1 MSCMDHISVS
11 LTMEIGTGRG
21 KTFLNLLCG
30 ENASLKFFFLV
41 ISILLIGEELY
52 TFFILKPTLNRKVK
66 THFTKNDFPIF
77 TVCPNP
83 AYDLEEMNGLGYYH
97 LYSYKTGQEWDGTSI
112 KGWDAKQTDS
122 VKNVSRKISLLKSVK
137 DCPDMGIVF
146 YKPQED
152 DHEDE
157 GLEYLQFELTRAMF
171 PYHLCCRVKIPKA
184 AKKYPM
190 TGIEIS
196 FKNKS
201 YDSIT
206 LLVNDRVSHSIFNQ
220 HNSKALGDN
229 LQSPSRKGLN
239 NYKLKIHREI
249 SLESDPQSNCYD
261 YPEAGDYNK
270 CLEAE
275 IIKQMNHFVNCTPP
289 WMTENENLWC
299 RKEHAPDLKNIDP
312 RYYLEFMNDLISG
325 QFDPGKCSAP
335 CRKYSY
341 YSTGLGFVDNPEDSG
356 VTIFFDKIIDDTI
369 FEFKIDSITLLTRF
383 GGIIGVTKNLLWIVL
398 LFITIAGYFL
408 SSPSGRVKEELPRTA
423 EVTKSDH
430 DNDDH
435 ISVNLEL
442 TKSNI
447 A

>member
-1 MSCMDHISVS
+1 
-11 LTMEIGTGRG
+11 MEIGTGRG

-41 ISILLIGEELY
+41 ISILLLGEELY
-52 TFFILKPTLNRKVK
+52 NFFILKPTLNRKVK
-66 THFTKNDFPIF
+66 THFTKDDFPIF
-77 TVCPNP
+77 TVCPDP
-83 AYDLEEMNGLGYYH
+83 AYDMDEMNELGYYH
-97 LYSYKTGQEWDGTSI
+97 LYSYKTGQDWDGTISSI

-122 VKNVSRKISLLKSVK
+122 VMNVSRKISLLKSVQ
-137 DCPDMGIVF
+137 DCPDIGVVF
-146 YKPQED
+146 YKPREED
-152 DHEDE
+152 HDDE
-157 GLEYLQFELTRAMF
+157 GHEYLQFELTRAMF

-196 FKNKS
+196 FKNKT

-206 LLVNDRVSHSIFNQ
+206 LLVNDRESHSIFNQ

-261 YPEAGDYNK
+261 YPEAGDYDK

-275 IIKQMNHFVNCTPP
+275 IIKQMNNFVNCTPP
-289 WMTENENLWC
+289 WMTENENVWC
-299 RKEHAPDLKNIDP
+299 GKEHATDLKNIDP

-325 QFDPGKCSAP
+325 QFDHGKCSAP

-341 YSTGLGFVDNPEDSG
+341 HSTGLGFVDNPEDSG

-369 FEFKIDSITLLTRF
+369 FDFKIDSITLLTRF

-398 LFITIAGYFL
+398 LFITITSYFL

-423 EVTKSDH
+423 EGVYSVH
-430 DNDDH
+430 SNDDQ
-435 ISVNLEL
+435 ICVNSES
-442 TKSNI
+442 TKRNI
-447 A
+447 ASEV